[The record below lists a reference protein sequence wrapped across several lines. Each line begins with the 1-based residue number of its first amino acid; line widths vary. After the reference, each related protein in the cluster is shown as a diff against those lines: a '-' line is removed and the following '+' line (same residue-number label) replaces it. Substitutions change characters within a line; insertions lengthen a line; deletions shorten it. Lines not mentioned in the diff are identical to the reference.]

1 VKTDLLLVPMG
12 ARYTDTYLKRDSPA
26 RASLERLGVERLIL
40 LMEPPF
46 DQARLREAGRL
57 LDGSR

>member
-1 VKTDLLLVPMG
+1 MG